1 MQITLT
7 SDIENALVEYARN
20 QGVSPEILALE
31 VLRER
36 FIFPYLTE
44 TRSKEKESLTSRQKI
59 MAEQA
64 KKLVNHYKQTTSERQ
79 EWQAGDFVEY

>member
-7 SDIENALVEYARN
+7 SDIENALVEYAGH

-31 VLRER
+31 VLRDR
-36 FIFPYLTE
+36 FIRCISKYPA
-44 TRSKEKESLTSRQKI
+44 KEKENLTKRRQI

-64 KKLVNHYKQTTSERQ
+64 KKLVKHYKQTASERQ
-79 EWQAGDFVEY
+79 EWQSGDFVNF

>member
-7 SDIENALVEYARN
+7 SDIENALVEYAGH

-36 FIFPYLTE
+36 FLRCITKHPA
-44 TRSKEKESLTSRQKI
+44 KEKENLTKRRKI

-64 KKLVNHYKQTTSERQ
+64 KKLVKHYKQTASERQ